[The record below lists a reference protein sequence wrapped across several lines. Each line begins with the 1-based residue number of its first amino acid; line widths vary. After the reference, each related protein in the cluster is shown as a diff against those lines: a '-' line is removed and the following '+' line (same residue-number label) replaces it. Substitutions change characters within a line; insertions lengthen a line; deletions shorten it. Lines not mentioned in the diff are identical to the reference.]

1 MSKTKPA
8 KEPKQKKV
16 KKQRTTSAKEPKQ
29 KKEKKQRTVSRTT
42 SAKDNIK
49 GFFKELKRVRWPS
62 GAVAWKTFWVTLI
75 FIAIASIVLF
85 LITLGFTTL
94 WDKWG
99 VGL

>member
-1 MSKTKPA
+1 MSKMKPA
-8 KEPKQKKV
+8 KEPKPKKV
-16 KKQRTTSAKEPKQ
+16 KKPRE
-29 KKEKKQRTVSRTT
+29 VSRRTA
-42 SAKDNIK
+42 AKDNVK

-62 GAVAWKTFWVTLI
+62 GSVAWKTFWVTLI
-75 FIAIASIVLF
+75 FIAIAAIVLF

>member
-1 MSKTKPA
+1 MSKKKPV
-8 KEPKQKKV
+8 KEPKQKKI
-16 KKQRTTSAKEPKQ
+16 KKPRE
-29 KKEKKQRTVSRTT
+29 VSR
-42 SAKDNIK
+42 SVAAKDNVK

-62 GAVAWKTFWVTLI
+62 GSVAWKTFWVTLI